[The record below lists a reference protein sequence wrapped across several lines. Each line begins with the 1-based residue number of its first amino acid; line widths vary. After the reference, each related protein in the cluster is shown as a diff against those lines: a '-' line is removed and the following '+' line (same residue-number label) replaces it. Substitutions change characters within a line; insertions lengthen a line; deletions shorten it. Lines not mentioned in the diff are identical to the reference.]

1 MAKAV
6 SWWFVERGRLDN
18 VVYASASLAEL
29 DGATDLISFLFL
41 IVKVFCLPIG
51 EGTQFEAVKK
61 GVTHFLSSSRSLIIL
76 DSWENFANKPA
87 IWNFILSLPPQV
99 RILITSRNIL
109 SPSDVRNIEVGPLQ
123 KLNARKL
130 FWSVVNNT
138 GYFQH
143 RQTLELVEVGILSN
157 IGESLGGMPLAIEVA
172 ASQAATKSLREIWD
186 QVKVLLR

>member
-1 MAKAV
+1 
-6 SWWFVERGRLDN
+6 
-18 VVYASASLAEL
+18 
-29 DGATDLISFLFL
+29 
-41 IVKVFCLPIG
+41 LPIG

-61 GVTHFLSSSRSLIIL
+61 GVTHFLGSSRSLIIL
-76 DSWENFANKPA
+76 DSWENFSNKPA
-87 IWNFILSLPPQV
+87 IWNFVLSLPPQV

-130 FWSVVNNT
+130 FWNVVNNT

-143 RQTLELVEVGILSN
+143 RETLELVEVGILSN

-172 ASQAATKSLREIWD
+172 AAQAANKSLREIWD
-186 QVKVLLR
+186 KVGGISGVMLILVMC